1 MLYERLQPD
10 MQQTVD
16 EFAERIA
23 DLPWAQKSDALA
35 SAALPFAERYEGPQ
49 ATLAGKG
56 FLTAVLERLGDRPID
71 DATQAVLL
79 SLSLNPHHQEA
90 AASWLTAHP
99 EVATLVQT
107 AWATDEPEGGPEGG
121 GAGGGAAA

>member
-1 MLYERLQPD
+1 MLYERLRPE

-16 EFAERIA
+16 EFATRIA

-35 SAALPFAERYEGPQ
+35 AAALPFAERYEGPQ

-56 FLTAVLERLGDRPID
+56 FLTAVLERLGDAPID

-90 AASWLTAHP
+90 AAAWLTAHP

-107 AWATDEPEGGPEGG
+107 AWATDESNGGSGG
-121 GAGGGAAA
+121 GTAA